1 MDIKDLNR
9 SQFVLLLFLL
19 MFVTSISTAIV
30 TVTLMDQSPQETVAS
45 TFNRV
50 VERVVPGAT
59 TTIVQIVKE
68 VEKAGVREG
77 ELVVK
82 ASDTV
87 EPSLVRLELVG
98 DKGKVRL
105 GTGFLVAEGLVATAL
120 TNLPDDTTGLQIAR
134 GAGVWP
140 AKIALIDKDNKVA
153 LVSFKA
159 TSTLALVAFNYDTGL
174 PKAGDTSVSLA
185 YAEGGNPEISIGIVM
200 GEIKTTSTASS
211 SPTLESSVIRTSSV
225 NSDTIGGPV
234 INPRGDL
241 LGIGI
246 ARGYALS
253 AKTLKAV
260 IDRVK

>member
-9 SQFVLLLFLL
+9 SQFVLLLLLL

-30 TVTLMDQSPQETVAS
+30 TVTLMDQSPQETVAG

-68 VEKAGVREG
+68 VEKSGPREG
-77 ELVVK
+77 ELVAK
-82 ASDTV
+82 ASETV
-87 EPSLVRLELVG
+87 EPALVRVEVVS
-98 DKGKVRL
+98 DKGRARL

-120 TNLPDDTTGLQIAR
+120 SNLPDDVSNLQVTR
-134 GAGVWP
+134 GSGAWP
-140 AKIALIDKDNKVA
+140 AKVALVDKDNKIA
-153 LVSFKA
+153 IISFKA

-174 PKAGDTSVSLA
+174 PKTGETSVSLA
-185 YAEGGNPEISIGIVM
+185 YADGGNPEISIGIVM
-200 GEIKTTSTASS
+200 GEIKTSGSASTS
-211 SPTLESSVIRTSSV
+211 PNLESSVIRTSAV
-225 NSDTIGGPV
+225 NSDTVGGPV

-253 AKTLKAV
+253 AKTLKAI

>member
-30 TVTLMDQSPQETVAS
+30 TVTLMDQSPQETV
-45 TFNRV
+45 TGTLNRV

-68 VEKAGVREG
+68 VEKTGPREG
-77 ELVVK
+77 ELVAK
-82 ASDTV
+82 ASEMI
-87 EPSLVRLELVG
+87 EPALVRIETVTE
-98 DKGKVRL
+98 KGRVRL

-120 TNLPDDTTGLQIAR
+120 NNLPEDTSSLQIVR
-134 GAGVWP
+134 GSGAWP
-140 AKIALIDKDNKVA
+140 AKIALVDKDNKVA
-153 LVSFKA
+153 IMSFKA

-174 PKAGDTSVSLA
+174 PKAGETSVSLA
-185 YAEGGNPEISIGIVM
+185 YADGGNPEISIGIVM
-200 GEIKTTSTASS
+200 GEIKTSGTAST
-211 SPTLESSVIRTSSV
+211 SPNIESSVIRTSAV
-225 NSDTIGGPV
+225 NSDTVGGPI

-241 LGIGI
+241 VGVGI

-253 AKTLKAV
+253 AKTLKAI